1 MTEPHVPPTGSLAPA
16 ADPFFVHKDC
26 RLLFQRR
33 LVDVARAAGIAA
45 PAVIEAF
52 VAALGTGY
60 DDIVAAAPKAG
71 FEQANG
77 LTSSRITLMG
87 DDDLELEI
95 RIGEIGRRLGDIG
108 GTALWKAQLR
118 FMTLLR
124 RPHMD
129 GEGNPVGP
137 GAIALGLWVIGRDGG
152 GSLESRLGLLSRFEA
167 ACREHLPVIYDEI
180 NGLLAKHGVEPMAVQ
195 PAAGVNRGGGASE
208 IPSAGTSAAATASAE
223 PANANALAS
232 LQNTIARLT
241 GGAPVAPATGGGS
254 DGGTNA
260 ALSAATLVMLNQL
273 LARLEAMPLPAAAPE
288 GATPR
293 SVKAQE
299 LGLTPGGADAIAID
313 TLAHIFDA
321 IFNHPQLPDPVK
333 AAVGRLQIPLLK
345 ASIVD
350 SSFFGNTG
358 HPGRRLINAMGRAA
372 VGLPA
377 GAGRDHPVCARLAAI
392 GAMVAESGEEKGQG
406 FDAALSA
413 AEALI
418 AEQDE
423 AADAAARPYL
433 PLALELER
441 RSKARAAARAWAAG
455 HTSQGLPAVLGAFID
470 DLWTQLM
477 AAAWLDGGE
486 AGSRWQEDAA
496 TITDLLWS
504 IAPKASIDHRK
515 RLATLVPSLLKQLN
529 AGLDR
534 LAISPEDRAPFLDA
548 CFALQTAALRGNGE
562 APPLAPAKRPTTA
575 ADAPETTVELAGRR
589 LRCLQTPG
597 EGRSPYR
604 ATGSTPWQPGDWLQF
619 RLPEGE
625 TRCGRLSWTGPGT
638 GTALLAN
645 AEWNDA
651 IALTPGAI
659 EAQMRSG
666 DARVASRESL
676 FDRAAE
682 RALGQLAR

>member
-1 MTEPHVPPTGSLAPA
+1 MTEPLAPAPGFPPPA

-33 LVDVARAAGIAA
+33 LVDVARAAGIAM

-60 DDIVAAAPKAG
+60 DDLVAAAPKAG
-71 FEQANG
+71 FEQAQG

-95 RIGEIGRRLGDIG
+95 RIGEITRRLGDIG

-118 FMTLLR
+118 YMTLLR
-124 RPHMD
+124 RPTMD

-137 GAIALGLWVIGRDGG
+137 AAIALGLWVIGRDGG

-180 NGLLAKHGVEPMAVQ
+180 NALLAKHGVEPLATQ
-195 PAAGVNRGGGASE
+195 PAAGVNRGGGTSE
-208 IPSAGTSAAATASAE
+208 TPSAGTAAGAGAE
-223 PANANALAS
+223 PASASALAS

-241 GGAPVAPATGGGS
+241 GGAPIAAATGG

-273 LARLEAMPLPAAAPE
+273 LARLEALPLPAAAPE
-288 GATPR
+288 GAAPR
-293 SVKAQE
+293 AVKAQE
-299 LGLTPGGADAIAID
+299 LGLAPGGADAIAID

-333 AAVGRLQIPLLK
+333 AAVSRLQIPLLK

-350 SSFFGNTG
+350 SNFFANTD

-377 GAGRDHPVCARLAAI
+377 AAGRDHPVCARLAEI
-392 GAMVAESGEEKGQG
+392 GAMAAEIDEDEALR
-406 FDAALSA
+406 FDAALAA

-418 AEQDE
+418 ADRDA

-441 RSKARAAARAWAAG
+441 RSKAEAAARAWAAG
-455 HTSQGLPAVLGAFID
+455 HTAQALPAVLTAFID
-470 DLWTQLM
+470 DRWTPLM

-486 AGSRWQEDAA
+486 AGPRWQEDAA
-496 TITDLLWS
+496 TIDDLLWS
-504 IAPKASIDHRK
+504 VSPKASIDDRK
-515 RLATLVPSLLKQLN
+515 RLATLVPSLLKRLN
-529 AGLDR
+529 GGLDR
-534 LAISPEDRAPFLDA
+534 LAASPEERAPFLDA
-548 CFALQTAALRGNGE
+548 CFALQTAALRGSGE
-562 APPLAPAKRPTTA
+562 APPLPPVKRSTA
-575 ADAPETTVELAGRR
+575 ADEATETAVELAGRR
-589 LRCLQTPG
+589 LRCLQAPG

-604 ATGSTPWQPGDWLQF
+604 ATGNTPWQPGDWLQF

-625 TRCGRLSWTGPGT
+625 ARCGRLCWTGPGS

-659 EAQMRSG
+659 EARMRSG
-666 DARVASRESL
+666 DARVASKEAL
-676 FDRAAE
+676 FDQAAE
-682 RALGQLAR
+682 RALSQLARS